1 MQECKDGAGCRKKP
15 QFHIYFFGLE
25 KLSNFPNKLFSFFAV
40 ENSLQKDCSSNYY
53 FFALVLVECLVKTFT
68 CKNVKKIFLTMNLS
82 QEENVFDWKEIS
94 WVILTYSLGV
104 VSKHQTDS
112 YG

>member
-1 MQECKDGAGCRKKP
+1 MSCKSAKMARAAEKKP

-53 FFALVLVECLVKTFT
+53 FFALVLSRMSF
-68 CKNVKKIFLTMNLS
+68 
-82 QEENVFDWKEIS
+82 
-94 WVILTYSLGV
+94 
-104 VSKHQTDS
+104 
-112 YG
+112 